1 MLKNN
6 DIAYLVVHC
15 SDTPNSHDLKA
26 IDIHKMHLSFG
37 WDGIGYHKIICQ
49 NGEIEEGRPTYW
61 VGAHVYE
68 NNKNSLG
75 VCLIGKDNFNN
86 NQLDTLFLLL
96 KSWELQ
102 YPNAEILGHRDFLNT
117 TKTCPNFDVKKWWYH
132 RKDDQNN

>member
-1 MLKNN
+1 MLKKN

-86 NQLDTLFLLL
+86 NQLDSLFLLL
-96 KSWELQ
+96 KSWETE

>member
-1 MLKNN
+1 MLKKN
-6 DIAYLVVHC
+6 DIVYLVVHC

>member
-86 NQLDTLFLLL
+86 NQLDSLFLLL
-96 KSWELQ
+96 KSWETE

>member
-1 MLKNN
+1 MLKKN

-75 VCLIGKDNFNN
+75 VCLIGKDKFNN
-86 NQLDTLFLLL
+86 NQLDSLFLLL
-96 KSWELQ
+96 KSWETE

-117 TKTCPNFDVKKWWYH
+117 TKTCPNFDVKKWWYN

>member
-1 MLKNN
+1 MLKKN

-49 NGEIEEGRPTYW
+49 NGEIEEGRPTFW

-75 VCLIGKDNFNN
+75 VCLIGKDNFNH
-86 NQLDTLFLLL
+86 NQLDSLFLLL
-96 KSWELQ
+96 KSWKSE
-102 YPNAEILGHRDFLNT
+102 YPNAEILGHRDFFNT

>member
-96 KSWELQ
+96 KSWESQ